1 MLEISNKLN
10 KLAQKSDYRVM
21 IIGLGSVGLYLL
33 EYLLEMQDERLTV
46 IVAGRNNEK
55 MTSDVNIVR
64 IGAMIRGHLKSKII
78 IDSSCELNDESSVER
93 SIAAAQ
99 PDIIV
104 NSSRAYPGLKYGSIS
119 WNNFRAY
126 GIWSP
131 LSIRYIRGIMTAAE
145 KAAPNAIVI
154 NTSYSDA
161 IIPWMKSAGKP
172 YPDFGSGNL
181 NHLVPRIKLA
191 AARAC
196 GISDEW
202 NIEVTM
208 ATGHFHDVVISKEGQ
223 NEGIEQLISVKYNGS
238 EIKINQAEI
247 LRECS
252 IPMPVDAKRNIMN
265 ASSNFEIID
274 KLLSA
279 VSEKKSVKFHSP
291 GVFGNIGGYPV
302 AVNYSVNGFE
312 VKIDESCFA
321 MSEMLL
327 KNKQSLY
334 LDGIEKVENGTL
346 YYTDELIAKVKN
358 AFGTVIP
365 KAVHYD
371 DIDNTADLI
380 IKNII
385 EKKV

>member
-104 NSSRAYPGLKYGSIS
+104 NSSRADPGLKYGSIS